1 MDTQTLHGSQ
11 QELESA
17 ATQANVIFK
26 IVAVH
31 PTAVEFKCILEGSD
45 YHIDDMPTLRFDLTN
60 FADVGSMEEIKKRI
74 GVTAFMIANQQKAQE
89 DFLKNK
95 ASTWNFEELL
105 DKEISMSLHEAYSSD
120 NFQGEGHY
128 VYPDED

>member
-1 MDTQTLHGSQ
+1 MDTQISHGSQ
-11 QELESA
+11 QEQGSEV
-17 ATQANVIFK
+17 TQANVIFK

-60 FADVGSMEEIKKRI
+60 FADVSSMEEIKKRI

-95 ASTWNFEELL
+95 ASEWDLESLL
-105 DKEISMSLHEAYSSD
+105 DKEISMSLYEAYSSD
-120 NFQGEGHY
+120 NFQGGGHY